1 MRCTTPYRRAEV
13 PTLLEDDTISL
24 VGIVL
29 YGYHGA
35 RPEER
40 TLGQRFIVDVDLHTD
55 LRVASRSDDLANTV
69 NYSEVYQVVE
79 TIIGGEPVNLIETL
93 AARSAEALLSHFS
106 LVHKTRVRVAKPGVA
121 IAGSVLRE
129 AAASVLRSR
138 TSPNQ
143 TPELG

>member
-1 MRCTTPYRRAEV
+1 
-13 PTLLEDDTISL
+13 LLEDDTISL

-40 TLGQRFIVDVDLHTD
+40 TLGQRFIVDVDLHAD

-93 AARSAEALLSHFS
+93 AARIAEALLSS
-106 LVHKTRVRVAKPGVA
+106 GAK
-121 IAGSVLRE
+121 S
-129 AAASVLRSR
+129 AAAKRAAKLA
-138 TSPNQ
+138 PLP
-143 TPELG
+143 TPTPRIPSGRNI

>member
-1 MRCTTPYRRAEV
+1 M
-13 PTLLEDDTISL
+13 LEDDTISL

-35 RPEER
+35 RLEER
-40 TLGQRFIVDVDLHTD
+40 TLGQRFVVDVDLYAD
-55 LRVASRSDDLANTV
+55 LQIASESDDLANTV

-93 AARSAEALLSHFS
+93 AERIAETLLSHFS

-121 IAGSVLRE
+121 IAGSVLHE
-129 AAASVLRSR
+129 AAVSVFRSR
-138 TSPNQ
+138 TSP
-143 TPELG
+143 TKRLS